1 MAREDAVL
9 AREWFNASDRR
20 QLQDRYFPLMVEAA
34 VLLVEGRSDDALQK
48 TEESTAVLRQAQ
60 YQGYADAASDW
71 LKMISERAQ
80 KPSERMEQQ
89 VAGS

>member
-1 MAREDAVL
+1 
-9 AREWFNASDRR
+9 
-20 QLQDRYFPLMVEAA
+20 MVEAA

-80 KPSERMEQQ
+80 RSFDRVEQP
-89 VAGS
+89 VVRS